1 MQKKR
6 MEREEEEARLKQIP
20 WIQRV
25 FGAKPPTKEDLM
37 KMAEIELE
45 NKTRYSCIWGLL
57 RGSFLSQKQSA
68 LLEGIVLTS
77 DTPPAALS

>member
-1 MQKKR
+1 MIGCMKRCTTPWGSCSEPSNRNQIQKKR
-6 MEREEEEARLKQIP
+6 MEREEEEARLKQVP

-45 NKTRYSCIWGLL
+45 NKTRYSCIWGLGF
-57 RGSFLSQKQSA
+57 R
-68 LLEGIVLTS
+68 V
-77 DTPPAALS
+77 